1 MKKEDIEKGIDLF
14 IKSLKN
20 SKLKIKYEED
30 IGYMRSL
37 DGKYLGP
44 SNKDCNILG
53 YVLITEDPEKLALLD
68 KMVYKAVEKNNF
80 TFEDFG
86 EVS

>member
-37 DGKYLGP
+37 DGKYV
-44 SNKDCNILG
+44 SSTKKDCNILG

-86 EVS
+86 EVT